1 MNEFRQGW
9 GRVRDRERGNLHF
22 KTSTTTLRNRAPSPT
37 FFPFLASAMQRPLTE
52 PFFWSS
58 ESRINAAL
66 LQTEVSEF
74 SGLATEKGEM
84 VATDRW

>member
-1 MNEFRQGW
+1 
-9 GRVRDRERGNLHF
+9 
-22 KTSTTTLRNRAPSPT
+22 
-37 FFPFLASAMQRPLTE
+37 MQRPLTE

-58 ESRINAAL
+58 ESRINVAL

-74 SGLATEKGEM
+74 SGLATDKGEM